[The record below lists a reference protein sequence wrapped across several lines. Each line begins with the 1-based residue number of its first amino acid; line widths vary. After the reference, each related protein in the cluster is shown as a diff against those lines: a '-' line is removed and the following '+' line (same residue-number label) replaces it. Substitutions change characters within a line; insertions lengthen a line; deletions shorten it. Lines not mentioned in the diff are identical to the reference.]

1 MKDVIQCKWRIRVRF
16 KRFAWMDCSMKVAC
30 WFRKKLGMRWML
42 EDMGQFV
49 TYVGMSNRRSQF
61 LHWFWRLVTVLLECY
76 WLQLHLNGWYSDTV
90 RSMYLFCHTW
100 DTDCRL
106 WHGLDT
112 LCIQNC
118 SIILK
123 GLPQKKKKKFRC
135 HANIA
140 TSAVN
145 SVIVGNPIKKIH
157 KVLTLE
163 KYVETEN
170 VKRLQRTIKHEMD

>member
-1 MKDVIQCKWRIRVRF
+1 
-16 KRFAWMDCSMKVAC
+16 
-30 WFRKKLGMRWML
+30 
-42 EDMGQFV
+42 
-49 TYVGMSNRRSQF
+49 
-61 LHWFWRLVTVLLECY
+61 
-76 WLQLHLNGWYSDTV
+76 
-90 RSMYLFCHTW
+90 MYLFCHTW

-123 GLPQKKKKKFRC
+123 GLPQKKKKFRC

-170 VKRLQRTIKHEMD
+170 VKRLQSMRWTKNISFDTTKKKTEQTYSIKVVYYK